1 MVQLNRGR
9 RLVQGVQSSN
19 IQVNVPSFN
28 ALENPINVL
37 GEVITTNDRQA
48 QLSYERE
55 LQTKK
60 DQLSLL
66 EADIKEIDK
75 AYESLE
81 AEWVAQEELRKDNA
95 LTGHVIALNELSHNL
110 SLEYF
115 DNPVEF
121 ENQMN
126 EHYNSVIE
134 KGGDWLDQTR
144 QLKFAEKFQS
154 LKNSNYKTIH
164 KNYLDKLND
173 TTWAG
178 ITAVKDHSIVQTN
191 VLISNIEN
199 IDDLKTYFIEQEKVM
214 QFLTDRLGSYET
226 NVMGTQNKKNLID
239 LQNVLTEYVYE
250 RDKAFVSHFLTE
262 FVMADPTKENVDMA
276 RAVLQLYEQ
285 DRIPTADDIDKMMKR
300 FPESTFSTKTIDD
313 IIEVLRMNT
322 ERHTNPKENLL
333 TLKQRQDIISEA
345 DNAITKKYNEYVANE
360 IKRNKTLEA
369 EINNGIEQANATL
382 TNLSANSYSTKQL
395 EDIFRTFNE
404 DTLTWDIDKDAIEEF
419 ELKQE
424 NKNKFLEL
432 INERVSGLISDKDFE
447 KKAGAIDFKGL
458 GLQGTPLQI
467 LKQYTVK
474 TAFGNL
480 DLNPASVTKD
490 VFDTTLMENNIEL
503 MNGLNVV
510 KQEHIY
516 PEEFLEFFESARFM
530 DMEDQVNQ
538 RHMVGM
544 AIIKNYAFGKNSGG
558 LDADVN
564 EALNN
569 VYETWKSSEGNM
581 GQSASQWAFRM
592 HDKYS
597 HVADNIEGWKEW
609 YSGNNMENMVGINIS
624 GYEWIENKT
633 SWIFEKAVSREKWD
647 DLLPWISLMDSLV
660 WSGEWGGDREFD
672 NLVKNKDTI
681 GAVDFIRKNVFGGM
695 DRTGQNMSME
705 TSVVNMM
712 NQYVENN
719 IYRYLHQRNM
729 GPQDYERALE
739 TVLMEGIKEISNNPD
754 IAFSSILYVPN
765 NPNGYVVTDQ
775 DPQKLIMNGTMT
787 EDIIMQ
793 NANAFAGKFVLDLFT
808 ENSDEAAQIWFGRN
822 IKSVTEEE
830 WSDFNRTFM
839 SLWKDKKIK
848 LQPVS
853 DTMDVENPSWHI
865 YIDPDKDGFWRPLTK
880 DGIPVEWFPNAQFT
894 DSAKGFTYEETL
906 DKWAD
911 AIIAGEPVINT
922 EGWSTVYDFKDFG
935 SEASSGTHWSDAF
948 RMDIEGL
955 KDASPEQI
963 QLFKNLLREM
973 ITGEESW
980 INNLFVG
987 SKWFDETQINTVTEM
1002 QSLLTKNFNDFQIE
1016 IQKQMDFSFAKDKE
1030 VMLLQHNMRFYPEKF
1045 KDVED
1050 EQELINISNQHN
1062 ATMLDVYNDTFG
1074 LDNFGVIIPPNYAFV
1089 IKDIIASDDNWKD
1102 LIGEGTP
1109 FYNELKN
1116 QNFRFAKNKLMRL
1129 SYYFNELDRSAQHN
1143 AWLNIW
1149 NISYNR

>member
-37 GEVITTNDRQA
+37 GEAITTNDRQA

-66 EADIKEIDK
+66 ESDIKDINK
-75 AYESLE
+75 ASEALE
-81 AEWVAQEELRKDNA
+81 AEWIAQEETRKDNS
-95 LTGHVIALNELSHNL
+95 LTANVITLNELSHNL
-110 SLEYF
+110 SLQYF
-115 DNPVEF
+115 DNPTEF

-126 EHYNSVIE
+126 EHYNAVIE

-154 LKNSNYKTIH
+154 IKNSNYKTIH
-164 KNYLDKLND
+164 KNYLNKLND

-178 ITAVKDHSIVQTN
+178 IEAVKDHSIVQTN

-199 IDDLKTYFIEQEKVM
+199 MDDLKTYFIEQESIM
-214 QFLTDRLGSYET
+214 QFLTDRLGNYQT
-226 NVMGTQNKKNLID
+226 NVMGTQNKKNVID
-239 LQNVLTEYVYE
+239 LENIITEYVYE
-250 RDKAFVSHFLTE
+250 RDKAFISHFLTE
-262 FVMADPTKENVDMA
+262 FVMAEPTKENVGMA
-276 RAVLQLYEQ
+276 QAVLQLYEQ
-285 DRIPTADDIDKMMKR
+285 DRIPTADDIDKIMKR

-322 ERHTNPKENLL
+322 ERYSGDNLL

-345 DNAITKKYNEYVANE
+345 DNAITKKYNEYVTNT
-360 IKRNKTLEA
+360 IKENKLLEA

-382 TNLSANSYSTKQL
+382 TNLSANSYSRKQL

-404 DTLTWDIDKDAIEEF
+404 DTLTWDVDENAIEAF
-419 ELKQE
+419 EIKQQ
-424 NKNKFLEL
+424 NKNNFLEL
-432 INERVSGLISDKDFE
+432 INERVSGLLSDKEFE
-447 KKAGAIDFKGL
+447 KKAGAINFKEL
-458 GLQGTPLQI
+458 GLEGTPLQI

-490 VFDTTLMENNIEL
+490 VFDINTMENNIEL
-503 MNGLNVV
+503 MNGLNVM

-516 PEEFLEFFESARFM
+516 PEEFLEFFKSARFF
-530 DMEDQVNQ
+530 DMEDEVNQ

-558 LDADVN
+558 LDDDVN

-609 YSGNNMENMVGINIS
+609 YSGNNMENMVGVNIS
-624 GYEWIENKT
+624 GYEWMENKT
-633 SWIFEKAVSREKWD
+633 SWIFDKAVSREKWD
-647 DLLPWISLMDSLV
+647 DVLPWISLFDSV
-660 WSGEWGGDREFD
+660 AWSGEWGGEREFD
-672 NLVKNKDTI
+672 NLVKNKDTVGMI
-681 GAVDFIRKNVFGGM
+681 DFLRKNILGGM
-695 DRTGQNMSME
+695 DYTGQNMSME

-719 IYRYLHQRNM
+719 IYRYLHQQNM

-739 TVLMEGIKEISNNPD
+739 TVFREGIKEISNNPD

-765 NPNGYVVTDQ
+765 NANGYVVTDQ
-775 DPQKLIMNGTMT
+775 NPQKLIMDGTMT
-787 EDIIMQ
+787 ESVIMQ
-793 NANAFAGKFVLDLFT
+793 NANAFAGKFVLDLFY

-822 IKSVTEEE
+822 IKAVTEEE
-830 WSDFNRTFM
+830 WRDFNRTFM
-839 SLWKDKKIK
+839 SLWQDKKIK

-853 DTMDVENPSWHI
+853 DTMDVGNPSWHI

-894 DSAKGFTYEETL
+894 DSSKGFTYEETI

-911 AIIAGEPVINT
+911 AIIAGEPVIKT

-948 RMDIEGL
+948 RMDIEEL
-955 KDASPEQI
+955 KDASPEEKT
-963 QLFKNLLREM
+963 LFKNLLRKM
-973 ITGEESW
+973 IKGEEKW
-980 INNLFVG
+980 YNNLLLG
-987 SKWFDETQINTVTEM
+987 SKWFDEKQINTATEM
-1002 QSLLTKNFNDFQIE
+1002 QSLLTANFNDFQME

-1030 VMLLQHNMRFYPEKF
+1030 IMLLQHNMRFHPEKF
-1045 KDVED
+1045 KGIEN
-1050 EQELINISNQHN
+1050 EQKLINISNQHN

-1074 LDNFGVIIPPNYAFV
+1074 MDNFGVIIPPNYAFV